1 MKKIKKFLLV
11 ALSFFLLFFMCIG
24 IGVPPALAEE
34 AIEEPPAV
42 TDEVVDENS
51 MPALVERFTEYLKEK
66 YGDDYE
72 YYYNQIMEEYG
83 SIEHYLLSF
92 TDKLPEEYQDG
103 WMQFVAWLHEY
114 SVVWA
119 PILTIII
126 LIVIAIVGRVIVKK
140 KYDKAFAN
148 VKKWFESFVDKKIK
162 DKLNE
167 KMTPIAEELNL
178 QSAAIGSIM
187 RSQQA
192 LLGPADK
199 FADVV
204 KDLEKNEKELTNN
217 G

>member
-1 MKKIKKFLLV
+1 MKKIKTFLLV

-24 IGVPPALAEE
+24 IGVTPAIAEE
-34 AIEEPPAV
+34 APEEPPAV

-72 YYYNQIMEEYG
+72 YYYNQIMEKYG
-83 SIEHYLLSF
+83 SIEQYLLSF

-103 WMQFVAWLHEY
+103 WTQFLAWLHKY
-114 SVVWA
+114 SVVWV
-119 PILTIII
+119 PTLVFII
-126 LIVIAIVGRVIVKK
+126 LIILAIIGKNIVKK
-140 KYDKAFAN
+140 FYKKAFPDFR
-148 VKKWFESFVDKKIK
+148 KGFESIVDKKVN

-167 KMTPIAEELNL
+167 KITPIAEELNL